1 MKLTALIP
9 AYNDAYTLRFCL
21 ASIVAH
27 FDEIIVLD
35 DASTD
40 ETPDV
45 VLDLVHRVN
54 HVRYVRHE
62 GRQLGW
68 IGARNVLAGLTDS
81 DHLFWLD
88 ADDVLCEHNA
98 DLLTEIAAGPSPV
111 VRLQLCEMW
120 GDFYHTTQRLR
131 HYDRCHVYTNRRAL
145 GAVTWEG
152 GTCARPTWPAPIGG
166 VNGPGPLFFHVK
178 GVKPDRRLV
187 SRSRIRAWMRD
198 RFSSDSSDSSE
209 MSNLEWRLAGLD
221 DVAIHELALRF
232 LFTSRQDRLTPT
244 YRTASNQLPVT
255 SDQQRETGGSGRPF
269 AVTAHCSLV
278 TAHCRSVPLRPEVI
292 QATLPGRFEIVYNA
306 AGEPVDR
313 VDHSVAPSRPRDVLL
328 ATL

>member
-27 FDEIIVLD
+27 FDEIIVMD

-45 VLDLVHRVN
+45 CLDFVHRVH

-81 DHLFWLD
+81 EHLFWLD
-88 ADDVLCEHNA
+88 ADDVLCEYNA
-98 DLLTEIAAGPSPV
+98 HLLREIAAGPRPA

-131 HYDRCHVYTNRRAL
+131 HYDRCHVYTNRRVL
-145 GAVTWEG
+145 GDVTWSG
-152 GTCARPTWPAPIGG
+152 GTCAWPGWSAPIGG
-166 VNGPGPLFFHVK
+166 VNGPGPLFFHIK

-187 SRSRIRAWMRD
+187 SRSRIRHYLRD
-198 RFSSDSSDSSE
+198 ENRE
-209 MSNLEWRLAGLD
+209 NNLESCLAGLD

-244 YRTASNQLPVT
+244 YQAQLGISHP
-255 SDQQRETGGSGRPF
+255 SAPR
-269 AVTAHCSLV
+269 
-278 TAHCRSVPLRPEVI
+278 RPEVI
-292 QATLPGRFEIVYNA
+292 EDALPGRFEITHDP
-306 AGEPVDR
+306 AGQPLDR
-313 VDHSVAPSRPRDVLL
+313 VDHSDASSVPQAP
-328 ATL
+328 